1 LLDLVRI
8 FGRNL
13 RIMVSNEELTKIIGQ
28 WENVNNSL
36 SLLYEKMERDIQG
49 FVGEMKGVRDENREI
64 SSRLQ
69 AERLQNASLIQDIT
83 MLRAELAKNEG

>member
-1 LLDLVRI
+1 
-8 FGRNL
+8 
-13 RIMVSNEELTKIIGQ
+13 MVSNEELTKIIGQ

-36 SLLYEKMERDIQG
+36 SLLYQKMERDIQG
-49 FVGEMKGVRDENREI
+49 FVGEMKGLRDENREI

>member
-1 LLDLVRI
+1 MLDLVRI
-8 FGRNL
+8 FGKNL

-36 SLLYEKMERDIQG
+36 SLLYQKMERDIQG

>member
-1 LLDLVRI
+1 MLDLVRI

>member
-1 LLDLVRI
+1 
-8 FGRNL
+8 
-13 RIMVSNEELTKIIGQ
+13 M
-28 WENVNNSL
+28 NNSL
-36 SLLYEKMERDIQG
+36 SLLYQRMERDIKG

-83 MLRAELAKNEG
+83 MLRAELAKNEGELSKYK

>member
-1 LLDLVRI
+1 VRI

-36 SLLYEKMERDIQG
+36 S
-49 FVGEMKGVRDENREI
+49 
-64 SSRLQ
+64 
-69 AERLQNASLIQDIT
+69 
-83 MLRAELAKNEG
+83 

>member
-1 LLDLVRI
+1 
-8 FGRNL
+8 
-13 RIMVSNEELTKIIGQ
+13 
-28 WENVNNSL
+28 
-36 SLLYEKMERDIQG
+36 MERDIQG

-69 AERLQNASLIQDIT
+69 AERLHNASLIQDIT

>member
-1 LLDLVRI
+1 
-8 FGRNL
+8 
-13 RIMVSNEELTKIIGQ
+13 MVSNEELTKIIGQ

-36 SLLYEKMERDIQG
+36 SLLYQKMERDIQG

>member
-1 LLDLVRI
+1 
-8 FGRNL
+8 
-13 RIMVSNEELTKIIGQ
+13 
-28 WENVNNSL
+28 
-36 SLLYEKMERDIQG
+36 MERDIKG

-83 MLRAELAKNEG
+83 MLRAELAKNEGELSKYK

>member
-1 LLDLVRI
+1 VRI

-36 SLLYEKMERDIQG
+36 SLLYQKMERDIQG
-49 FVGEMKGVRDENREI
+49 FVGEMKGLRDENREI